1 MLPASEL
8 RSGMAVRVEGVLYKV
23 IGADYRGGGGK
34 MGGVTH
40 AKLRNLETGTLRE
53 WRFRGD
59 QVVEEVLPERQTM
72 QFLYSDADAS
82 YFMHAESFEQVGIPH
97 SRIGRAVHFL
107 KEDMTL
113 PVEFFDGQPMSL
125 TFPDIVDTRVAS
137 TAPPV
142 HTQGND
148 NVWKAAMLENGVDV
162 MVPPFIAPGELIRVE
177 VETGKYVERAKT
189 DRRR

>member
-1 MLPASEL
+1 MLPASGL
-8 RSGMAVRVEGVLYKV
+8 RAGMAVRVEGVLYKL
-23 IGADYRGGGGK
+23 IGAEYHGGGGK

-59 QVVEEVLPERQTM
+59 QVVQEVLPERQVM
-72 QFLYSDADAS
+72 QYLYGDGDTS
-82 YFMHAESFEQVGIPH
+82 YFMHVETFEQIGIH
-97 SRIGRAVHFL
+97 NRRIGRAVPFL

-113 PVEFFDGQPMSL
+113 SVEFFDGQPMSIV
-125 TFPDIVDTRVAS
+125 FPDIVEVRVAE

-148 NVWKAAMLENGVDV
+148 NVWKEARLENGVGV
-162 MVPPFIAPGELIRVE
+162 MVPPFIAPGETIRVE
-177 VETGKYVERAKT
+177 IETGKYVERAKT
-189 DRRR
+189 DRRK